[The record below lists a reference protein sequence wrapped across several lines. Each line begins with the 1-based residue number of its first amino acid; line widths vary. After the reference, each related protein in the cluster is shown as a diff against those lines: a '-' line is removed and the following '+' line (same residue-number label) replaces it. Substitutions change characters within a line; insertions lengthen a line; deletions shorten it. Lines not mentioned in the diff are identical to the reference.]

1 MAQKMLQR
9 RMLQYCT
16 SRFKFAD
23 GQSQMQ
29 VTMMIAW
36 YLCIPTSCL
45 RHCSIHWQL
54 PRMHLREIQYWQ
66 GMKFEQVMEL
76 ASPQRKSLL
85 KLPTALDLQ
94 LPSLRQL
101 GLRSSSKL
109 KAYLLG
115 TARL

>member
-1 MAQKMLQR
+1 
-9 RMLQYCT
+9 
-16 SRFKFAD
+16 
-23 GQSQMQ
+23 
-29 VTMMIAW
+29 
-36 YLCIPTSCL
+36 
-45 RHCSIHWQL
+45 
-54 PRMHLREIQYWQ
+54 
-66 GMKFEQVMEL
+66 MEL

-101 GLRSSSKL
+101 ELRSSSKL